1 MKIEMATLQ
10 SKHHNCKAHS
20 VEISMTLFDHEEN
33 KENEKRKLGAL
44 RPQIDQLEEGIK
56 TNKIA
61 VQDL

>member
-1 MKIEMATLQ
+1 
-10 SKHHNCKAHS
+10 
-20 VEISMTLFDHEEN
+20 MTLFDHEEN